1 VNQVRHCSV
10 AVSTIK
16 PASLNEMP
24 QPTESWEQFDAA
36 RQKKYNTHLVGGLA
50 FFAFTLGVGITT
62 GFFNLETGP
71 KLKN

>member
-1 VNQVRHCSV
+1 MASWPQSV
-10 AVSTIK
+10 KSTIK

-50 FFAFTLGVGITT
+50 FFAFTLGVVSLIS
-62 GFFNLETGP
+62 
-71 KLKN
+71 